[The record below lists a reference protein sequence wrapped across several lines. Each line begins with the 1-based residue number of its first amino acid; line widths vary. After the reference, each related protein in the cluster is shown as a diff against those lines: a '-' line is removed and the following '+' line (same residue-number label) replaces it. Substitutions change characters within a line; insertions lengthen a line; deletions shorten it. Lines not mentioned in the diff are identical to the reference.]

1 MKKQKIY
8 LTLLFGFIISFG
20 YSQQAQIRKAEKSY
34 DNFAYVKTS
43 EILLEVANK
52 GYKSVDLFQ
61 KLGNSFYFRN
71 KMEEAAKWYGELMAM
86 TEDVDREYMF
96 RYAQSLK
103 AIKNYEESDKWM
115 RKFYEANK
123 ADLRGR
129 AFASNV
135 DYLSDIEAVSEDFPV
150 NNLSINTEFSDFG
163 SVQYK
168 NMLVFA
174 STRGGGR
181 EYQWN
186 EQPFLDLYKVEKQSD
201 GSFSEVEVFSDELNT
216 KFHESTATFTSDDQ
230 TIYFTR
236 NNFVDR
242 KLKKGEDGT
251 TRLKILRATLND
263 EGEWDNVE
271 VLNFNSDEY
280 SAAHPTINVDGTKL
294 YFASDMPGTLGSSD
308 IFVAEIDKNGNVG
321 NPKNLG
327 PMINTEAHESFPYI
341 NEEGDLFFSS
351 NGKAGLGG
359 LDVYVVRSLESK
371 MEKNQPLG
379 TENLGKP
386 INSSKDDFGYYEN
399 LGTREGFFTSNR
411 DGGKGD
417 DDIYSFEVPQ
427 CEQTVE
433 GTVKDKKTLELIS
446 GANVILYNR
455 QGEELQ
461 TTTTTEDGTYKFEIE
476 CDEEYLVRGEK
487 ELYISDEK
495 RFVTPRSS
503 QELVVDLLLDK
514 DEVAIAEATNL
525 RDALNLNPIYFDF
538 DKSNI
543 RPDAEVELQK
553 VIAVLQQYPQISID
567 VRSHTDSRA
576 SKEYNMSLSQR
587 RNDAT
592 KKYII
597 EVGGIDASR
606 VTGKG
611 YGESQLINEC
621 SDGVECTE
629 EQHQDNRR
637 SDFIIVEM

>member
-280 SAAHPTINVDGTKL
+280 SAAHPTINADGTKL